1 MIMAKYLAGNHTCTA
16 HQHDSNSSEFDSYM
30 DVDIV
35 VAFQS
40 EQVLPLYRVTFKL
53 SPQHWAL

>member
-1 MIMAKYLAGNHTCTA
+1 MIMAKYLAGNHTA

-30 DVDIV
+30 DVNIV

-40 EQVLPLYRVTFKL
+40 EQVLPLYRVTFK
-53 SPQHWAL
+53 